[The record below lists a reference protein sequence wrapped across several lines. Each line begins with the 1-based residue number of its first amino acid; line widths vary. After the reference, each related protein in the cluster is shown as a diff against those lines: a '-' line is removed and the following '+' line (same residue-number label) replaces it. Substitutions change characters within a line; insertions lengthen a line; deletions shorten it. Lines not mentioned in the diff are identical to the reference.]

1 MADNYLEKRMEDYQR
16 ERRVT
21 RAVPQRGRA
30 ALRYKPQTVAL
41 VDLPAEVARAMV
53 EVLRDAGC
61 RVLTIAETDPCAGCG
76 ARFYPVS
83 MGAAAILADLAAR
96 GEHIDVAVTDGADE
110 IAAAAGRVIYV
121 GEEVREGVTIS
132 PRQPR
137 LAALLALAFADAD
150 SQPVAAQLI
159 NT

>member
-41 VDLPAEVARAMV
+41 VDLPAAVARAMV
-53 EVLRDAGC
+53 EVFRDGGC

-76 ARFYPVS
+76 ARFYPKAL
-83 MGAAAILADLAAR
+83 GTEAILADIASR
-96 GEHIDVAVTDGADE
+96 GEHIDVAVVTSAGG
-110 IAAAAGRVIYV
+110 ITAGRIIYI
-121 GEEVREGVTIS
+121 GDEAREGVTIS

-137 LAALLALAFADAD
+137 LAALMAFALADAD
-150 SQPVAAQLI
+150 SEAVEPQLI
-159 NT
+159 LT